1 MRFFLILPN
10 DRDAGLLRARINL
23 HDDLLHDRIGKRPV
37 DDADREGLQFVYAG
51 TTFCTTESASDRS
64 TMRIVKGCSLCT
76 RALPAFRSFLA
87 LAGPQGIS
95 GLWSLSR
102 TKTFIMFVYLTV
114 TDELLAERAV
124 PNRNVPLANVNDQ
137 RFQQRSNERN
147 EQAQTAHC

>member
-10 DRDAGLLRARINL
+10 DRDAGLLRADRPS
-23 HDDLLHDRIGKRPV
+23 DDLL
-37 DDADREGLQFVYAG
+37 
-51 TTFCTTESASDRS
+51 TTESASDRS
-64 TMRIVKGCSLCT
+64 TMRIVKGCGCT

-124 PNRNVPLANVNDQ
+124 PNRDVPLANVNDQ
-137 RFQQRSNERN
+137 RFQR
-147 EQAQTAHC
+147 QTVSCFPTSLSASVLSGSGAEEPPGESCCMSST